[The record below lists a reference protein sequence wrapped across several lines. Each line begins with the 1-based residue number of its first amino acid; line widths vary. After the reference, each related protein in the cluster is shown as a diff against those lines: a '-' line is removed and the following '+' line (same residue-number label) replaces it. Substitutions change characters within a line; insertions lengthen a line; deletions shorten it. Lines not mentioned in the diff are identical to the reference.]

1 MAGKYILNKT
11 ANIIRSTI
19 SKTVSWVWFMLCVG
33 EKRSVY
39 KELVEFVEGK
49 EALGRIKPSWEDNMN
64 KYS

>member
-1 MAGKYILNKT
+1 MAGKYIVNKT
-11 ANIIRSTI
+11 ANIIRSI
-19 SKTVSWVWFMLCVG
+19 VSKTVSWVWLMLCVG
-33 EKRSVY
+33 EKRIVC